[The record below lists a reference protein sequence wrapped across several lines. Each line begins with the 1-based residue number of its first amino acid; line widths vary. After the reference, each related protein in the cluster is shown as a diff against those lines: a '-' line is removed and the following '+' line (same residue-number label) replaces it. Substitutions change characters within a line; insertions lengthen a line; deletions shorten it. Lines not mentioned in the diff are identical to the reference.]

1 MKRTKYIFRL
11 LLMTVA
17 LLGINTANA
26 EVIWTGTANSTFTVN
41 KENFANITA
50 NDKIQITVSDLNIYY
65 WSLGVDIDGETNNT
79 ANLVSNWKGESYGYQ
94 TNENN
99 NLVDGSYLELE
110 LNDDGVD
117 AVKVNGL
124 TLIDPKGI
132 TITSVAIVSGDGP
145 VVVKYVLTYVVD
157 GNTVKTEKL
166 EAGATPTPPA
176 DPTKEHYT
184 FTGWKNLPQTMPEED
199 VTVIAEFMPNVHTI
213 SYYINDEL
221 YDTQEV
227 AYGTTI
233 VPITPALT
241 GYKFNGWGWHPETM
255 PDEDI
260 SIRGTSSKLYNL
272 TLVYDET
279 LGTVTA
285 DKTADIEWGSQIN
298 VTVTPVEGYEV
309 ASVSF
314 TNTDGST
321 PNFWGSYTVLFGAS
335 DITCTVT
342 FRKAAAVTYNIWNG
356 NVQGGTVTA
365 NPTTAEA
372 GTTVTL
378 TLSPYNDFVLETLT
392 VRDQSGNSIEVNDNQ
407 FVMPASNVWID
418 ATFVASTDLLPKH
431 TLTIVVNDQTTTME
445 LAEGTALSSVLPTP
459 ILEGYNFTGWIGMP
473 EEGKM
478 PTSDLTLTAQFAIVY
493 KVEIAATTYGII
505 ITDKEAYE
513 EGETVTVT
521 ITANNGYEME
531 SISTNPTNL
540 GLKRVEDGVFSFT
553 MPASDVKVT
562 VRFNAKQYTLTF
574 MLNGEVYVVNE
585 NVRYGDNIVLPQ
597 DPEVEEGFSFPGWID
612 VPETMPADN
621 FTIYGHYIATLSVGE
636 SGYATY
642 CPMKPIIFQG
652 NENVKAFIAKEKS
665 ATEVILKQVRGAV
678 AAGTGLVLKGEP
690 GAEAVFEVTNEGTSY
705 SGTNMMVGVTDT
717 NATINEAY
725 LYVLV
730 QKTDGVKF
738 ADTAANAA
746 TVPVGKAY
754 LQAPANSSRILTI
767 SFDDETTAMKGVNA
781 AETEAPTAVYNLS
794 GQRVTSP
801 KAGLYIMNGKKV
813 VIK

>member
-1 MKRTKYIFRL
+1 MKTKNLFRM
-11 LLMTVA
+11 LLMAVIMVMGWNDLKADTFTLWESPNGESGTLMNSWTSIKLDKEKLAKISADDVLKFYGSVDSETDSRTLAIFGSYNNLIIGIAYEWQATPFSNGVA
-17 LLGINTANA
+17 SYTFTADHVNTIRSDAGGPCLTCNGINLIKVEVEHEGKANLPLSFLETEASVNMGETFQSPVLSNTSVTVTYSSEDTNVVTVDPTTGLVTPVNVGSTNVIASFEGDDTYNATTASYK
-26 EVIWTGTANSTFTVN
+26 ITVN
-41 KENFANITA
+41 KGTPVLSFPEETYSIALGQSFTPPTLYNPQNVSVYYFSYNTYPADVDRTTGVITTKNTGEIEVIA
-50 NDKIQITVSDLNIYY
+50 KFDGND
-65 WSLGVDIDGETNNT
+65 
-79 ANLVSNWKGESYGYQ
+79 NWNAAEAKYK
-94 TNENN
+94 
-99 NLVDGSYLELE
+99 L
-110 LNDDGVD
+110 
-117 AVKVNGL
+117 
-124 TLIDPKGI
+124 
-132 TITSVAIVSGDGP
+132 TIT
-145 VVVKYVLTYVVD
+145 
-157 GNTVKTEKL
+157 E
-166 EAGATPTPPA
+166 
-176 DPTKEHYT
+176 
-184 FTGWKNLPQTMPEED
+184 
-199 VTVIAEFMPNVHTI
+199 
-213 SYYINDEL
+213 
-221 YDTQEV
+221 
-227 AYGTTI
+227 
-233 VPITPALT
+233 
-241 GYKFNGWGWHPETM
+241 
-255 PDEDI
+255 
-260 SIRGTSSKLYNL
+260 
-272 TLVYDET
+272 
-279 LGTVTA
+279 
-285 DKTADIEWGSQIN
+285 
-298 VTVTPVEGYEV
+298 
-309 ASVSF
+309 
-314 TNTDGST
+314 
-321 PNFWGSYTVLFGAS
+321 
-335 DITCTVT
+335 
-342 FRKAAAVTYNIWNG
+342 AAA
-356 NVQGGTVTA
+356 A
-365 NPTTAEA
+365 PT
-372 GTTVTL
+372 
-378 TLSPYNDFVLETLT
+378 
-392 VRDQSGNSIEVNDNQ
+392 
-407 FVMPASNVWID
+407 
-418 ATFVASTDLLPKH
+418 H
-431 TLTIVVNDQTTTME
+431 TLTINIDGQAETKTV
-445 LAEGTALSSVLPTP
+445 AEGTVLANVLPTP
-459 ILEGYNFTGWIGMP
+459 MKEGYSFKGWIGMP
-473 EEGKM
+473 EDGKM
-478 PTSDLTLTAQFAIVY
+478 PTSDLALTAQFAIVY

-540 GLKRVEDGVFSFT
+540 GLKRVDDGVFSFT

-665 ATEVILKQVRGAV
+665 ATEVTLKQVRGAV

-690 GAEAVFEVTNEGTSY
+690 GAEAVFDVTNEGTSY

-746 TVPVGKAY
+746 IVPVGKAY
-754 LQAPANSSRILTI
+754 LHAPANSSRILTI

>member
-1 MKRTKYIFRL
+1 M
-11 LLMTVA
+11 
-17 LLGINTANA
+17 
-26 EVIWTGTANSTFTVN
+26 
-41 KENFANITA
+41 
-50 NDKIQITVSDLNIYY
+50 
-65 WSLGVDIDGETNNT
+65 
-79 ANLVSNWKGESYGYQ
+79 
-94 TNENN
+94 
-99 NLVDGSYLELE
+99 
-110 LNDDGVD
+110 
-117 AVKVNGL
+117 
-124 TLIDPKGI
+124 
-132 TITSVAIVSGDGP
+132 
-145 VVVKYVLTYVVD
+145 
-157 GNTVKTEKL
+157 
-166 EAGATPTPPA
+166 
-176 DPTKEHYT
+176 
-184 FTGWKNLPQTMPEED
+184 
-199 VTVIAEFMPNVHTI
+199 
-213 SYYINDEL
+213 
-221 YDTQEV
+221 
-227 AYGTTI
+227 
-233 VPITPALT
+233 
-241 GYKFNGWGWHPETM
+241 
-255 PDEDI
+255 
-260 SIRGTSSKLYNL
+260 
-272 TLVYDET
+272 
-279 LGTVTA
+279 
-285 DKTADIEWGSQIN
+285 
-298 VTVTPVEGYEV
+298 
-309 ASVSF
+309 
-314 TNTDGST
+314 
-321 PNFWGSYTVLFGAS
+321 
-335 DITCTVT
+335 CTVT

-392 VRDQSGNSIEVNDNQ
+392 VRDQSGNNIEVNDNQ

-445 LAEGTALSSVLPTP
+445 LAEGTALSSVLSTP

-473 EEGKM
+473 EDGKM

-505 ITDKEAYE
+505 TTDKEAYE
-513 EGETVTVT
+513 EGETVMVT

-540 GLKRVEDGVFSFT
+540 GLKRVDDGVFSFT

-612 VPETMPADN
+612 VPETMPAGN
-621 FTIYGHYIATLSVGE
+621 FTIYGHYIATLSVGV

-665 ATEVILKQVRGAV
+665 ATEVTLKQVRGAV

-746 TVPVGKAY
+746 IVPVGKAY
-754 LQAPANSSRILTI
+754 LHAPANSSRILTI

>member
-79 ANLVSNWKGESYGYQ
+79 ANLVSNWRGESYGYQ
-94 TNENN
+94 TNNNN
-99 NLVDGSYLELE
+99 NLVDGSYLELQ

-117 AVKVNGL
+117 AVKANGL
-124 TLIDPKGI
+124 TLKDHNGI

-199 VTVIAEFMPNVHTI
+199 VTVIAEFMPNVHTV

-227 AYGTTI
+227 AYGTAI
-233 VPITPALT
+233 VPITPVLT
-241 GYKFNGWGWHPETM
+241 GYKFNGWGWYPETM

-260 SIRGTSSKLYNL
+260 IISGTSSKLYSL

-285 DKTADIEWGSQIN
+285 DMTADIEGGSQIN

-314 TNTDGST
+314 ASADGST
-321 PNFWGSYTVLFGAS
+321 PNSWGSYTVQFGTS

-431 TLTIVVNDQTTTME
+431 TLTTVVNDQTTTME

-473 EEGKM
+473 EDGKM

-540 GLKRVEDGVFSFT
+540 GLKRVDDGVFSFT

-665 ATEVILKQVRGAV
+665 ATEVTLKQVRGAV

-690 GAEAVFEVTNEGTSY
+690 GAEAVFEVTNVGTSY

-746 TVPVGKAY
+746 IVPVGKAY
-754 LQAPANSSRILTI
+754 LHAPANSSRILTI
-767 SFDDETTAMKGVNA
+767 SFDDETTAMKGVSA
-781 AETEAPTAVYNLS
+781 ADTEAPTAVYNLS

>member
-1 MKRTKYIFRL
+1 MKTKNLFRM
-11 LLMTVA
+11 LLMAVIMVMGWNDLKADTFTLWESPNGESGTLMNSWTSIKLDKEKLAKISADDVLKFYGSVDSETDSRTLAIFGSYNNLIIGIAYEWQATPFSNGVA
-17 LLGINTANA
+17 SYTFTADHVNTIRSDAGGPCLTCNGINLIKVEVEHEGKANLPLSFLETEASVNMGETFQSPVLSNTSVTVTYSSEDTNVVTVDPTTGLVTPVNVGSTNVIASFEGDDTYNATTASYK
-26 EVIWTGTANSTFTVN
+26 ITVN
-41 KENFANITA
+41 KGTPVLSFPEETYSIALGQSFTPPTLYNPQNVSVYYFSYNTYPADVDRTTGVITTKNTGEIEVIA
-50 NDKIQITVSDLNIYY
+50 KFDGND
-65 WSLGVDIDGETNNT
+65 
-79 ANLVSNWKGESYGYQ
+79 NWNAAEAKYK
-94 TNENN
+94 
-99 NLVDGSYLELE
+99 L
-110 LNDDGVD
+110 
-117 AVKVNGL
+117 
-124 TLIDPKGI
+124 
-132 TITSVAIVSGDGP
+132 TIT
-145 VVVKYVLTYVVD
+145 
-157 GNTVKTEKL
+157 E
-166 EAGATPTPPA
+166 
-176 DPTKEHYT
+176 
-184 FTGWKNLPQTMPEED
+184 
-199 VTVIAEFMPNVHTI
+199 
-213 SYYINDEL
+213 
-221 YDTQEV
+221 
-227 AYGTTI
+227 
-233 VPITPALT
+233 
-241 GYKFNGWGWHPETM
+241 
-255 PDEDI
+255 
-260 SIRGTSSKLYNL
+260 
-272 TLVYDET
+272 
-279 LGTVTA
+279 
-285 DKTADIEWGSQIN
+285 
-298 VTVTPVEGYEV
+298 
-309 ASVSF
+309 
-314 TNTDGST
+314 
-321 PNFWGSYTVLFGAS
+321 
-335 DITCTVT
+335 
-342 FRKAAAVTYNIWNG
+342 AAA
-356 NVQGGTVTA
+356 A
-365 NPTTAEA
+365 PT
-372 GTTVTL
+372 
-378 TLSPYNDFVLETLT
+378 
-392 VRDQSGNSIEVNDNQ
+392 
-407 FVMPASNVWID
+407 
-418 ATFVASTDLLPKH
+418 H
-431 TLTIVVNDQTTTME
+431 TLTINIDGQAETKTV
-445 LAEGTALSSVLPTP
+445 AEGTVLANVLPTP
-459 ILEGYNFTGWIGMP
+459 MKEGYSFKGWIGMP
-473 EEGKM
+473 EDGKM
-478 PTSDLTLTAQFAIVY
+478 PTSDLALTAQFAIVY

-540 GLKRVEDGVFSFT
+540 GLKRVDDGVFSFT

-636 SGYATY
+636 SGYVTY

-665 ATEVILKQVRGAV
+665 ATEVTLKQVRGAV

-690 GAEAVFEVTNEGTSY
+690 GAEAVFDVTNEGTSY

-746 TVPVGKAY
+746 IVPVGKAY
-754 LQAPANSSRILTI
+754 LHAPANSSRILTI